1 MEHTELA
8 QIAALVGA
16 LGVVL
21 ALVARR
27 WLDLVAGFVLL
38 AAAEVGFGVAIAGG
52 DTVRDAVG
60 GAAAALALVGLAV
73 LGGFAALLIRFPA
86 LVTPLVLAAAPF
98 RLPLEFGGEHRFF
111 VAVAEGGRLGRL
123 LPLYAVLAAGVLALV
138 YRALRTR
145 EVAPLPRVLALPA
158 SAFLALAGLSL
169 LWSDDVAAGANLLAF
184 FLLPFGALV
193 AVVARAAF
201 PRGLSRTL
209 AAIAMALGALFAAI
223 GLWQQATRENF
234 FYAPNLEVANSYTE
248 FFRVTSLFR
257 DPSLYGRHVVLA
269 LAVVVVLVWLRR
281 VHVAVAAGLIVIL
294 WAGLYFS
301 YSQSSMA
308 ALFAAVVGIAA
319 VAGGRVSRRVVAL
332 GAVGA
337 LLVGAGLVTAAIDD
351 DSAQRVTSGRSKRAE
366 LTARVFR
373 EHPVA
378 GVGVGAQPAATED
391 ISKRYG
397 PEARFVSHTT
407 PLTVAAELGVLG
419 LAAYVAFLVGAAVLL
434 EAVRRH
440 DEALGLALGAVF
452 LALFVHALFYSGF
465 VEDPITWLVPAV
477 AASYLLARGDP
488 AVLAAILPRRGF
500 RRGR

>member
-1 MEHTELA
+1 MKHAELA
-8 QIAALVGA
+8 QVAALVGA
-16 LGVVL
+16 VGVVL

-27 WLDLVAGFVLL
+27 RLELAGGFLLL
-38 AAAEVGFGVAIAGG
+38 AGAEVCFGVAIAGG

-60 GAAAALALVGLAV
+60 GAAAALAFVALAV
-73 LGGFAALLIRFPA
+73 LGGFAALLVRLPA
-86 LVTPLVLAAAPF
+86 LVTPLVLVAAPF
-98 RLPLEFGGEHRFF
+98 RLPLEFGGENRFF

-123 LPLYAVLAAGVLALV
+123 LPLYAVLAAAVLALL

-145 EVAPLPRVLALPA
+145 DVAPLPRVLALPA
-158 SAFLALAGLSL
+158 SAFLAFAGLSL

-193 AVVARAAF
+193 AVVARAPF
-201 PRGLSRTL
+201 PGALSRAL
-209 AAIAMALGALFAAI
+209 ATIAIALGALFALI

-281 VHVAVAAGLIVIL
+281 IHVALAGALIALL
-294 WAGLYFS
+294 WMGLYFS

-308 ALFAAVVGIAA
+308 ALFAAVLGIAA

-337 LLVGAGLVTAAIDD
+337 LLVGAGLVTAAIED

-373 EHPVA
+373 EHPLA

-407 PLTVAAELGVLG
+407 PLTVAAELGIVG
-419 LAAYVAFLVGAAVLL
+419 LAAYVAFLLGAAVLL

-440 DEALGLALGAVF
+440 HEALGLALGAVF

-465 VEDPITWLVPAV
+465 VEDPMTWLVPALG
-477 AASYLLARGDP
+477 ASYLLARGDP
-488 AVLAAILPRRGF
+488 AALAAILPRRGF

>member
-1 MEHTELA
+1 MEHAELA
-8 QIAALVGA
+8 QVAAIVGA

-27 WLDLVAGFVLL
+27 RLELLAGFALL
-38 AAAEVGFGVAIAGG
+38 GLAEAGFGVAIAGE
-52 DTVRDAVG
+52 DTVRDALG
-60 GAAAALALVGLAV
+60 GAAAALAVVGLV
-73 LGGFAALLIRFPA
+73 LLGGFGALLVRFPA
-86 LVTPLVLAAAPF
+86 LVAPLVLLAAPF
-98 RLPLEFGGEHRFF
+98 RLPLDFGSDNRFF
-111 VAVAEGGRLGRL
+111 VALAEGGRLGRL
-123 LPLYAVLAAGVLALV
+123 LPLYAVLSAAALALA
-138 YRALRTR
+138 YRAFRTD
-145 EVAPLPRVLALPA
+145 EVRRLPPALALPA
-158 SAFLALAGLSL
+158 SAFLGFAALSL
-169 LWSDDVAAGANLLAF
+169 LWSDDVPAGANLLAF
-184 FLLPFGALV
+184 FLLPFGALL
-193 AVVARAAF
+193 AVVARAPF
-201 PRGLSRTL
+201 PPVVNRAL
-209 AAIAMALGALFAAI
+209 AVIAISLGALFAAI
-223 GLWQQATRENF
+223 GLWQQARRENF

-281 VHVAVAAGLIVIL
+281 LHLAVAGALIALL

-308 ALFAAVVGIAA
+308 ALFAAVLGIAA
-319 VAGGRVSRRVVAL
+319 VAGGRVSRRVVAI

-337 LLVGAGLVTAAIDD
+337 LLVGAGLVTAAVDD

-373 EHPVA
+373 EHPIA

-407 PLTVAAELGVLG
+407 PLTVAAELGIVG
-419 LAAYVAFLVGAAVLL
+419 LAAYVAFLVGGAVVL

-477 AASYLLARGDP
+477 GASYLLARGDP
-488 AVLAAILPRRGF
+488 AALAAILPRRGF
-500 RRGR
+500 RGGR